1 MFSWSTDRDSE
12 CRQAFHKIMIIEAAQ
27 IIRCLNLLHTFH
39 FWHGFRLLQF
49 RIITRKMNK
58 EYSVKEKLTL
68 FLLASGVV
76 CFGIVFPDSLSTHV
90 KMVHYAAHFG
100 MSFLIALCFYMICTV
115 KMHLPKIFSYSV
127 LIFATLLIGAIYKYW
142 EISTQG
148 MIGNYSFHTIIDVTG
163 TMTSMSQNL
172 SGLMGSMLLIEG
184 LLERNLVLSVL
195 KSDTLQINKNGK
207 MHVVGGVTHPKPLGN
222 MQVVK
227 HFSTAAEN

>member
-1 MFSWSTDRDSE
+1 MFSWSVNRDNQY
-12 CRQAFHKIMIIEAAQ
+12 RQAFGKTMINEAAQ
-27 IIRCLNLLHTFH
+27 IRPVPNLLHSTN
-39 FWHGFRLLQF
+39 FWHGFRLLQN

-115 KMHLPKIFSYSV
+115 KMRLPKIFSYSV

-172 SGLMGSMLLIEG
+172 SGLMGAMLLIEG
-184 LLERNLVLSVL
+184 ILERNLVLSVL
-195 KSDTLQINKNGK
+195 KSDTLHISKNGN
-207 MHVVGGVTHPKPLGN
+207 MRVVGPVNHSKPLGT